1 MAFCASCG
9 KELASTSTFCTSCG
23 AKVESAGAQA
33 QPAYP
38 PTGAPTQ
45 AGPATQPSSARPS
58 YPTADNPPYSSSHNQ
73 TPPYSG
79 TGQANP
85 YVAQPQFVDNDA
97 RDNKIMAAIA
107 YILFFIPLIANA
119 DGKSR
124 FVRYHT
130 NQGTVLF
137 VSSLALSVA
146 VWAIQRVLIIV
157 LAINWTFASL
167 AGIISGL
174 LGLAAGLVPL
184 VLMIL
189 GIINAANE
197 KYEPLPIIGHITLIQ
212 P

>member
-1 MAFCASCG
+1 
-9 KELASTSTFCTSCG
+9 
-23 AKVESAGAQA
+23 
-33 QPAYP
+33 
-38 PTGAPTQ
+38 
-45 AGPATQPSSARPS
+45 
-58 YPTADNPPYSSSHNQ
+58 
-73 TPPYSG
+73 
-79 TGQANP
+79 
-85 YVAQPQFVDNDA
+85 
-97 RDNKIMAAIA
+97 MAAIA

-137 VSSLALSVA
+137 VSSLIFSAA
-146 VWAIQRVLIIV
+146 VWVIQRVLVIV

-167 AGIISGL
+167 VGILSWL

-184 VLMIL
+184 VLMVL